1 MAEEPKTDAA
11 AFNQIVSD
19 LAAIAAVNMH
29 KDKNSILGAN
39 GVLGADSWRS
49 GRDSFFK
56 DELLKIPALAGLTPE
71 QRDAFGKVITPDV
84 ANIDPAQIVAG
95 IRSYLT
101 DGKNESVKN
110 TVLNGAAFVKDLAEM
125 VAIETEIAEF
135 SFFRNNPKGGVIDPK
150 QHPLAYAMMVAY
162 KIPPLDGSNGEE
174 DAIGRAVE
182 AAKLQNP
189 KAGIYAETY
198 FHSRGNLAGAGQA
211 HATSEGNLQI
221 KYQEARSIS
230 REAAQNVTWEA
241 MKKDIKPDAAP
252 AEKAAPVKAAI
263 SDADLKWAANHL
275 DKIANEKTAETPK
288 PQESA
293 PVVPKEPET
302 IEVLSVRGY
311 ADAYQARGIADDFKH
326 DPTEFDKFLTHLHGR
341 DHTRGE
347 VIRFN
352 MPNMHHE
359 HGERNDEHNRKAE
372 TCFVSDG
379 KGLFH
384 KVTTFDEH
392 GRPSAMLVKGVT
404 AEQMVY
410 DVMTAKENGLG
421 NKVDATQLL
430 KRDELNA
437 LREKL
442 GLSEQPFTLAADES
456 AEQNRSDKTAPRI
469 SGSRETAMPL
479 THGTA
484 ADLAAQAYH
493 PIGYAAARLTAP
505 GGGDELAVVAQKA
518 TQHLSALKPIGP

>member
-1 MAEEPKTDAA
+1 MAEDIKTNDG
-11 AFNQIVSD
+11 AFNQIISA
-19 LAAIAAVNMH
+19 LATLAVVNAH
-29 KDKNSILGAN
+29 HAKN
-39 GVLGADSWRS
+39 GVLGASEWRS

-56 DELLKIPALAGLTPE
+56 NILLNFSALADLK
-71 QRDAFGKVITPDV
+71 QDQKDAFEKVVAPDV
-84 ANIDPAQIVAG
+84 KTIDSAKIASD

-101 DGKNESVKN
+101 DEKNEPVKKAILKASSSVN
-110 TVLNGAAFVKDLAEM
+110 ALTEMTVIEAEF
-125 VAIETEIAEF
+125 AEF
-135 SFFRNNPKGGVIDPK
+135 SFFRNDPK
-150 QHPLAYAMMVAY
+150 REIPDPKKYPIAYAMAVSY
-162 KIPPLDGSNGEE
+162 KLLPLDGSKGES
-174 DAIGRAVE
+174 DAIGRAIE
-182 AAKLQNP
+182 AAKLKNP
-189 KAGIYAETY
+189 KAGIYAEAY
-198 FHSRGNLAGAGQA
+198 FHSRGNLAGAGQS
-211 HATSEGNLQI
+211 HATSEGDLQI

-230 REAAQNVTWEA
+230 REAAQNATWEA
-241 MKKDIKPDAAP
+241 MTKDIKPEAVP
-252 AEKAAPVKAAI
+252 EEKAAPVKAAAP
-263 SDADLKWAANHL
+263 DNADMKKWASDHL
-275 DKIANEKTAETPK
+275 DEVASKKIFETQKSQDP
-288 PQESA
+288 A
-293 PVVPKEPET
+293 PIVPKEPKI

-384 KVTTFDEH
+384 NVTAFDEH

-410 DVMTAKENGLG
+410 DIMTAKENGLG

-430 KRDELNA
+430 KRGELNA

-442 GLSEQPFTLAADES
+442 GLGEQPFTLAADEL
-456 AEQNRSDKTAPRI
+456 AEQNRSDKRVTPQL
-469 SGSRETAMPL
+469 SGSGETALPFVR
-479 THGTA
+479 GTEVE
-484 ADLAAQAYH
+484 LKNSLH
-493 PIGYAAARLTAP
+493 PFATAAARLTTP
-505 GGGDELAVVAQKA
+505 GGGDELAGVVQKA
-518 TQHLSALKPIGP
+518 TQNIQALKPTGP